1 MRKRKWSSR
10 LKTIKPTFPIH
21 PLLFAVFPVLFL
33 YSHNIQE
40 VLPDVVIKPLIAVTI
55 FTFVLVAIL
64 NFLIINREKAALL
77 SSLFIVLFFSYGH
90 VANLIS
96 DFTYKVGAIS
106 IGKYKLLFS
115 AWIITFILGVFLL
128 NKVKRNLKALTN
140 FLTIVS
146 AALVIFSLLNIGFY
160 ELKTKR
166 LGRVFESNT
175 PTEDL
180 SASKGNNSKRLDIYY
195 LIFDRYAANN
205 TLQEFYGYDNSN
217 FTNYL
222 KDKGF
227 YVASKASANY
237 PITAPS
243 LASSLNMRYI
253 NFLTNKAGEDSS
265 DKTLVYPMLQDYKV
279 WRTLKSRGYKFFHLG
294 SYWQPTK
301 VNRYA
306 DQVFIP
312 EDTSIPVDEFSAK
325 LLETTII
332 SRFTAD
338 ILPGTTAS
346 DTGSVTGSI
355 NKYRE
360 ATLRQFDLLAQIPKI
375 EGPKF
380 IFAHILLPHPPYVFG
395 TNCEAKE
402 KVDPKIVNDKKSYL
416 AQLACT
422 NKKIKLLLDQIF
434 AGSKKPPIIILQADE
449 GPYPASF
456 NPTNNFRLRW
466 ASPEVLKEKLRI
478 LNAYFL
484 PGIKNNQLYS
494 TITPVNSFRL
504 IFNLY
509 LGTKYELLPDKN
521 YIFEDINHLYKYI
534 DVTNVVKSSK

>member
-180 SASKGNNSKRLDIYY
+180 SVSKGNNSKRFDIYY
-195 LIFDRYAANN
+195 IIFDRYAANS

-279 WRTLKSRGYKFFHLG
+279 WRTLKLRGYKFFHLG

-301 VNRYA
+301 VNRRS
-306 DQVFIP
+306 
-312 EDTSIPVDEFSAK
+312 EE
-325 LLETTII
+325 
-332 SRFTAD
+332 R
-338 ILPGTTAS
+338 
-346 DTGSVTGSI
+346 
-355 NKYRE
+355 
-360 ATLRQFDLLAQIPKI
+360 
-375 EGPKF
+375 
-380 IFAHILLPHPPYVFG
+380 
-395 TNCEAKE
+395 
-402 KVDPKIVNDKKSYL
+402 
-416 AQLACT
+416 
-422 NKKIKLLLDQIF
+422 
-434 AGSKKPPIIILQADE
+434 
-449 GPYPASF
+449 
-456 NPTNNFRLRW
+456 
-466 ASPEVLKEKLRI
+466 
-478 LNAYFL
+478 
-484 PGIKNNQLYS
+484 
-494 TITPVNSFRL
+494 
-504 IFNLY
+504 
-509 LGTKYELLPDKN
+509 
-521 YIFEDINHLYKYI
+521 
-534 DVTNVVKSSK
+534 

>member
-1 MRKRKWSSR
+1 MRKRTWRSR

-21 PLLFAVFPVLFL
+21 PFLFAVFPVLFL
-33 YSHNIQE
+33 YSHNIRE
-40 VLPDVVIKPLIAVTI
+40 ILPDVVIKPLIAVIILTVI
-55 FTFVLVAIL
+55 LVVIL
-64 NFLIINREKAALL
+64 NFLIKNQEKAALL

-96 DFTYKVGAIS
+96 DFTYNVGEIS

-146 AALVIFSLLNIGFY
+146 AALVIFSLLNSSFY

-175 PTEDL
+175 PTEDF
-180 SASKGNNSKRLDIYY
+180 SVNKGNNSKLLDIYY
-195 LIFDRYAANN
+195 LIFDRYAANS
-205 TLQEFYGYDNSN
+205 TLQEFYSHDNSS

-222 KDKGF
+222 SNKAF
-227 YVASKASANY
+227 YVASEASANY

-253 NFLTNKAGEDSS
+253 NFLTNTAGEDSS
-265 DKTLVYPMLQDYKV
+265 DKTLVYPMLKNYKV
-279 WRTLKSRGYKFFHLG
+279 WHILKSRGYKFFHLG

-312 EDTSIPVDEFSAK
+312 EDTSITVDEFTAK

-338 ILPGTTAS
+338 ILPGTTVS

-355 NKYRE
+355 NKYRK
-360 ATLRQFDLLAQIPKI
+360 ATLRQLDLLAKIPRIK
-375 EGPKF
+375 GPKF
-380 IFAHILLPHPPYVFG
+380 IFAHILLPHPPYVFDRD
-395 TNCEAKE
+395 CKAIE

-416 AQLACT
+416 AQLMCT
-422 NKKIKLLLDQIF
+422 NKKIKRLLDQIF
-434 AGSKKPPIIILQADE
+434 AESKKTPIIVIQADE

-456 NPTNNFRLRW
+456 NPANNFRLKG

-478 LNAYFL
+478 LNAYFF

-504 IFNLY
+504 VFNLY

-534 DVTNVVKSSK
+534 DVTSVVKPRE